1 MRHPVIAGIHMADE
15 IEYGSITM
23 IPKNGYPGTHLSLHE
38 KQLMLPLARSRVD
51 LLRGPVVKRPTLE
64 DLHPDAY
71 SFVQ

>member
-1 MRHPVIAGIHMADE
+1 
-15 IEYGSITM
+15 M

-38 KQLMLPLARSRVD
+38 KQLMLRLARSRVD